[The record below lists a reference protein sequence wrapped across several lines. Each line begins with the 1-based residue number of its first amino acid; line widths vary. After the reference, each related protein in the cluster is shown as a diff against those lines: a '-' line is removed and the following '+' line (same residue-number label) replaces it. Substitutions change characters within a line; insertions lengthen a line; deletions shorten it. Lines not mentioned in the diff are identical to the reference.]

1 MLELRRFPKER
12 ETMKLHY
19 IWDAYCGWCYGFGA
33 PLNEF
38 TGNHPEL
45 DISITSGGLF
55 VEGRIQQVSQFG
67 FMKAGNEQIKAIYG
81 SEFSDAYNDLLD
93 EGSTIINSN
102 HPATA
107 LSVLKKYVAPERLIE
122 FAHAMQKQFFIQ
134 GKSLSDIATYV
145 DLFEAFAIPPPGSE
159 RATSTVAGL
168 LPRGTRFSTSPSLGC
183 YQLPQAHSRTQW
195 QALQSGPKRPQRRS
209 PRS

>member
-1 MLELRRFPKER
+1 
-12 ETMKLHY
+12 MKLHY

-55 VEGRIQQVSQFG
+55 VEDRIQQVSQFG

-145 DLFEAFAIPPPGSE
+145 DLFETFAIPAQAQNELQAQWQDYSLAE
-159 RATSTVAGL
+159 QDFQQARAWGVTSYPTLILEHSGKL
-168 LPRGTRFSTSPSLGC
+168 YNLG
-183 YQLPQAHSRTQW
+183 QNAHSAE
-195 QALQSGPKRPQRRS
+195 ALEANYRPLTH
-209 PRS
+209 